1 MRHNKED
8 ALPRSTTMGAS
19 FMNWRGDVALGGNAQ
34 TQFNYG
40 KDTQITARA
49 NLNSRGA
56 GQLTLR
62 ASTNE
67 RLELG
72 ALGALPLLCVL
83 ISRLKGDRE

>member
-1 MRHNKED
+1 MRCVRAVRRLD
-8 ALPRSTTMGAS
+8 S
-19 FMNWRGDVALGGNAQ
+19 Q
-34 TQFNYG
+34 TQFNYN

-67 RLELG
+67 RLQLAAFGFVPVFCSLLG
-72 ALGALPLLCVL
+72 RVRG
-83 ISRLKGDRE
+83 RD

>member
-1 MRHNKED
+1 
-8 ALPRSTTMGAS
+8 
-19 FMNWRGDVALGGNAQ
+19 MNWRGDVALGGNAQ

-62 ASTNE
+62 AATNE

-72 ALGALPLLCVL
+72 LLGALPVLCVL
-83 ISRLKGDRE
+83 IPRLMGRAEDE